1 LFSVKCNK
9 IIQEEEKKKKKKSVT
24 RRLEMPYLVQFG
36 FLVGKE
42 RVAISLGVV
51 VIHKHK
57 SITMRNE
64 TPLLP

>member
-1 LFSVKCNK
+1 
-9 IIQEEEKKKKKKSVT
+9 
-24 RRLEMPYLVQFG
+24 MPYLVQFG

-57 SITMRNE
+57 SITFRKE
-64 TPLLP
+64 IPLFP